1 MTTAVNNNVSQT
13 VLDAM
18 NSKGATAQSA
28 ADAQQDQF
36 LTLLVTQMQNQ
47 DPLNPMDNA
56 QVTSQLAQLSTVTG
70 IDKLNV
76 TLQSLMG
83 SYQNSQSLQSANLI
97 GHGVLAPGKGITL
110 TEKAATDDTPASKQG
125 IMGIDLPQDAD
136 SVKVTIKDAGGTVVA
151 TLDLKAQKAGTQP
164 LLWDGKKDDGT
175 VVPAGD
181 YTFEVAATV
190 AGTKVDAT
198 ALQFGVVT
206 TISTAAGEDAKAN
219 VPGLGAVSVNDIRQ
233 IL

>member
-1 MTTAVNNNVSQT
+1 MTTAVNNNVSQA
-13 VLDAM
+13 VLDSM
-18 NSKGATAQSA
+18 NSKGPTAQSA

-83 SYQNSQSLQSANLI
+83 SYQSSQSLQSANLI
-97 GHGVLAPGKGITL
+97 GHGVLAPGKSIAL

-125 IMGIDLPQDAD
+125 IMGVDLPQDVD
-136 SVKVTIKDAGGTVVA
+136 NVKVVIKDSAGSTVA
-151 TLDLKAQKAGTQP
+151 TLDLGAQKAGTQP

-175 VVPAGD
+175 FAAAGN
-181 YTFEVAATV
+181 YTFDVKATV
-190 AGTKVDAT
+190 AGDAVDAT

-206 TISTAAGEDAKAN
+206 TITTAAGEDAKAN